1 MCLVA
6 VVGRD
11 AGRRRPDRTRGPDFI
26 GRPVT
31 RINLNFVEPDVHYA
45 SILPNRPY
53 EPVGGTLSG
62 PVRPVQ
68 GGMKRPPA
76 RSGRLAARI
85 SDALKRE
92 SWSTAF
98 MPDQSLALP
107 IGEQDSLAKRRS
119 YNRSKSWRKKI
130 LFTSHARRGLG

>member
-11 AGRRRPDRTRGPDFI
+11 AGCRRPDVTRAPESP

-31 RINLNFVEPDVHYA
+31 RINLNFAEPDVHYGH
-45 SILPNRPY
+45 ILPSRPRK
-53 EPVGGTLSG
+53 PVGGASSG

-68 GGMKRPPA
+68 GGMKRPFA
-76 RSGRLAARI
+76 RSGWPVARI

-92 SWSTAF
+92 RRSTAF
-98 MPDQSLALP
+98 MSDQPAAFP
-107 IGEQDSLAKRRS
+107 IGE
-119 YNRSKSWRKKI
+119 
-130 LFTSHARRGLG
+130 HGLVAER